1 MTTTTAIEK
10 LTALFNDNEE
20 LFNETIEE
28 LDSYNGYLG
37 DDRYYEM
44 YMLDEF
50 YQGENATEILARA
63 FYGYDGDFTDKDGN
77 HTEPFNP
84 NKDYFTYN
92 GYGNLVS
99 AYYKDYSGHLDD
111 WFINAVIENAYNCNF
126 SDEVME
132 IIDDIDDTEETDE
145 TAAEKITGINS
156 DIATA

>member
-20 LFNETIEE
+20 LFNWTIEA

-50 YQGENATEILARA
+50 YTETNPTELLARA
-63 FYGYDGDFTDKDGN
+63 FYGYDDMYKDENGK
-77 HTEPFNP
+77 HPEAFNP
-84 NKDYFTYN
+84 NREYFYYN

-99 AYYKDYSGHLDD
+99 SDIIDYSTHHDD
-111 WFINAVIENAYNCNF
+111 YFIQAVIDNAYNCDF
-126 SDEVME
+126 PDEVME
-132 IIDDIDDTEETDE
+132 IIDAIDDTEETDE
-145 TAAEKITGINS
+145 TAAEKLH
-156 DIATA
+156 